1 MPIQSSTILRNTGV
15 KQDVKYWAWDEISP
29 TGTGGTGINVDSNS
43 GAVYFSKYGTT
54 SKVAKDGRLL
64 WTVPS
69 ASGLT
74 YGTALDSSGNLYT
87 VSGEVVVTKYSPSGT
102 ILWAR
107 SVNTSGSNTGPG
119 ITVAPSGDVYVA
131 TADSSSNAVVFKLN
145 SSGSMVWARK
155 ISSVSS
161 GFRYVAV
168 DEPND
173 RVYAAGYA
181 QPPEATEGNLVA
193 FNLSGTTQWQKRF
206 GVYEVTGVT
215 FAFTTGVDFYDSK
228 ALVAFRFGFGF
239 GGQCPIFKYTKD
251 GALWNFDN
259 AGIYGFWGYD
269 EQFGHCYFKIDQ
281 TNGDIIGTYRSG
293 SFRKY
298 TFLGSPLSAGRFT
311 SGLSGWGS
319 DVDSEGNMY
328 FIMYENNAGSL
339 AAKVKPDGSG
349 YGNYGSFSYTSSAT
363 SGHFLDNSM
372 QSWEATASYSITS
385 TSLTSTATSPAGITT
400 NPTAT
405 FKPLRTK

>member
-15 KQDVKYWAWDEISP
+15 KQDVKYWAWDEVSP
-29 TGTGGTGINVDSNS
+29 TGTGGTGINVDSTS

-54 SKVAKDGRLL
+54 SKVDKDGRLL

-74 YGTALDSSGNLYT
+74 YGTALDSLGNLYT
-87 VSGEVVVTKYSPSGT
+87 VSGEVVVTKYGPSGT
-102 ILWAR
+102 IIWSR
-107 SVNTSGSNTGPG
+107 SINTSGSSTGPG
-119 ITVAPSGDVYVA
+119 IAVAPSGDVYVA

-181 QPPEATEGNLVA
+181 QPVGATEGNLVA

-206 GVYEVTGVT
+206 GVSESTGVT

-228 ALVAFRFGFGF
+228 VLVAFRFGFN
-239 GGQCPIFKYTKD
+239 GQCPIFKYTKD
-251 GALWNFDN
+251 GVLSAFD
-259 AGIYGFWGYD
+259 GGGGGLGFWGYD
-269 EQFGHCYFKIDQ
+269 EQFGHCYFKVSQI
-281 TNGDIIGTYRSG
+281 NGDIATTYRTG

-298 TFLGSPLSAGRFT
+298 TFQGSQLSAGRFT
-311 SGLSGWGS
+311 SGLSGWNS
-319 DVDSEGNMY
+319 DVDSEGNLY

-339 AAKVKPDGSG
+339 VAKVKPDGSG
-349 YGNYGSFSYTSSAT
+349 TGTYGSFTYTSSAT
-363 SGHFLDNSM
+363 SGHYVDNSM
-372 QSWEATASYSITS
+372 QAWEATASYSITS
-385 TSLTSTATSPAGITT
+385 TSLTSTAASPSGITT